1 MARGKY
7 LSLEEAR
14 KQVRLDQFCKEHPSE
29 GDGEQWGRLFDA
41 MIHGGP
47 PDSIVKARALKTSS
61 QERGEDCSETQTRQ
75 DILKDAGG

>member
-14 KQVRLDQFCKEHPSE
+14 KRGRIDQFCREHPSE
-29 GDGEQWGRLFDA
+29 GDGDLWNRLFDA

-47 PDSIVKARALKTSS
+47 PDSIVKARAK
-61 QERGEDCSETQTRQ
+61 RDEDAQT
-75 DILKDAGG
+75 